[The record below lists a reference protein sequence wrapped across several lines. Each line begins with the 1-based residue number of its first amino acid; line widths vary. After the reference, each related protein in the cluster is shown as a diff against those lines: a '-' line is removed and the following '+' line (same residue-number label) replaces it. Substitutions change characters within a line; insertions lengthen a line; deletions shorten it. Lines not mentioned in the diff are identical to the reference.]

1 MNDGSENG
9 ATPRQRRRGRLVQAV
24 LTTLAEQENGSL
36 PVKEL
41 FDELVERLQL
51 GPEELVPVA
60 GGLQRKFE
68 QEAYFALIPATKAG
82 WLKRQSGVWTLTAE
96 GREAIGKYTNADS
109 LQQAARAR
117 YQEWRRSRPT
127 KAEPAPR
134 AAFDR
139 SDPETARAILEAMYP
154 DDAVQEACLAQTTA
168 SIELADAVSH
178 TSWSTTL
185 FRRKIRL
192 NVGRVYVLTFE
203 PRTVHL
209 VADQTSLPPTDR
221 PDGVTVEPFD
231 VATLDNLVELTFVPE
246 AMESVADWAASAH
259 AAAIRAAA
267 TAVPRSPFSHA
278 FSAGVTALLR
288 DEAGLEVPNPVSTVA
303 DIDTVGDFEDALEA
317 FDRDAARL
325 AAEKAEALRKS
336 IVARFPI
343 EQWPTLPLERYAL
356 GGPDHDNF
364 CYVMEFESEA
374 LCSIRGGSARKHA
387 IYRKASGDWYYDN
400 SYPSVEAAWKA
411 VRDAFVEAFRLARA
425 GDFEAVD
432 NLRPIRSAAALRTKA
447 LYVYFPDEMLPI
459 NSSAHLAHF
468 IAVLGGSVGQRSTVE
483 ANRTLLQLVRGR
495 PEFEGWMPHEIS
507 TFLYEWADPRK
518 ARLVVKVAPGERA
531 AYWAECRENGYICI
545 GWDQLG
551 DLSRFASQ
559 EEFRKAFDD
568 QFSEEYHG
576 NKSKLS
582 VTANEVWT
590 FRELEPGDTVIANRG
605 TNQVVGIGTVI
616 EPGYLWHPERAV
628 YKNTVSVRWTDTT
641 ERTLDPPVTSWF
653 GSTVA
658 KVPGDLYQRITA
670 AGTIDSGPP
679 VSPPAVSPEPVLP
692 EIRSGL
698 QRRGQVVLYGPPG
711 TGKTYAARRFAVWW
725 LLSKAGAPEA
735 SWILGDRAAFADRER
750 TLSTART
757 GGDAPQLSMISF
769 HPSYSYEDFVEGY
782 KPRPTDGRGGLELE
796 LRDGIFKRIC
806 RAAEDDPRPYLL
818 LIDEINR
825 GNVPKIFGEL
835 ITLLELDKRGISV
848 LLPYSGETFSIPPN
862 VFIVGTMNTADRSIR
877 LLDAALRR
885 RFAFI
890 ELLPDPEVLQGAA
903 VDRLALDAFLLEL
916 NQRILK
922 YVGREKQIG
931 HSFFLDREGKPI
943 TESED
948 FVAHFLSEVLP
959 ILQEYAFEDYTLL
972 GQLLGEGIV
981 DTELQVIRPDVLQA
995 PGEFV
1000 EALRMN
1006 FGTTD

>member
-1 MNDGSENG
+1 MNDESGNG
-9 ATPRQRRRGRLVQAV
+9 ASPRQGHRSRLAQTV
-24 LTTLAEQENGSL
+24 LTTLAEQEDGSL

-41 FDELVERLQL
+41 FDQLAERLEL
-51 GPEELVPVA
+51 GPEELVPIA
-60 GGLQRKFE
+60 GGRQRKFE
-68 QEAYFALIPATKAG
+68 RETYFALIGATKAG
-82 WLKRQSGVWTLTAE
+82 WLKRQGGVWTLTAR
-96 GREAIGKYTNADS
+96 GREAIGKYTEADS
-109 LQQAARAR
+109 LYKASRVLYR
-117 YQEWRRSRPT
+117 EWTQSQS
-127 KAEPAPR
+127 ANAGPAPR

-139 SDPETARAILEAMYP
+139 SDPETARAILEEMYP
-154 DDAVQEACLAQTTA
+154 DDAVREACLAQATA
-168 SIELADAVSH
+168 SVELADAVSH
-178 TSWSTTL
+178 TSWSITL
-185 FRRKIRL
+185 FRRMIRL
-192 NVGRVYVLTFE
+192 NAGRIYVLTFE

-209 VADQTSLPPTDR
+209 VAHQASLPPAGF
-221 PDGVTVEPFD
+221 PDGVTVEPFGA
-231 VATLDNLVELTFVPE
+231 ATLDNLVELKFPPE
-246 AMESVADWAASAH
+246 TMESVAEWAASAH
-259 AAAIRAAA
+259 ADAIRAAA
-267 TAVPRSPFSHA
+267 TAVPRTPYGHS

-288 DEAGLEVPNPVSTVA
+288 AEAGLEVPDSVSTVA
-303 DIDTVGDFEDALEA
+303 DMDTLGDLEDALEA

-325 AAEKAEALRKS
+325 SAESAEALRKS
-336 IVARFPI
+336 IVARFPL

-364 CYVMEFESEA
+364 CYVMEFESDA

-387 IYRKASGDWYYDN
+387 IYRKASGDWYYDD
-400 SYPSVEAAWKA
+400 SYPSVEAAWEA
-411 VRDAFVEAFRLARA
+411 VRGAFVEAFRLAGA
-425 GDFEAVD
+425 GEFEAID

-468 IAVLGGSVGQRSTVE
+468 IAVLGGSVGQRGTVE
-483 ANRTLLQLVRGR
+483 ANRALLRLIRER
-495 PEFEGWMPHEIS
+495 PEFEGWMPREIS
-507 TFLYEWADPRK
+507 AFLYEWADPRK

-531 AYWAECRENGYICI
+531 AYWDECRENGYICI
-545 GWDQLG
+545 GWDELG
-551 DLSRFASQ
+551 DLSRFAGR

-582 VTANEVWT
+582 VKANEVWT

-605 TNQVVGIGTVI
+605 TSQVVGIGTVI
-616 EPGYLWHPERAV
+616 EPGYVWRPEREV
-628 YKNTVSVRWTDTT
+628 YKHTVSVQWTDTT

-658 KVPGDLYQRITA
+658 KVPGDLYQQITA
-670 AGTIDSGPP
+670 AGTIDGGPAVP
-679 VSPPAVSPEPVLP
+679 HPAVSPEPVLP
-692 EIRSGL
+692 EILSGL

-725 LLSKAGAPEA
+725 LLSRAGAPEA
-735 SWILGDRAAFADRER
+735 SWILGDRAALTERER
-750 TLSTART
+750 VLSTPRT
-757 GGDAPQLSMISF
+757 GGVPQLSMITF

-782 KPRPTDGRGGLELE
+782 KPRPTEGRGGLELE

-806 RAAEDDPRPYLL
+806 RAAADDPRPYVL

-825 GNVPKIFGEL
+825 GNVPKILGEL
-835 ITLLELDKRGISV
+835 ITLLELDKRGTSV
-848 LLPYSGETFSIPPN
+848 VLPYSGETFSIPKN

-890 ELLPDPEVLQGAA
+890 ELLPDPEILQGAA

-931 HSFFLDREGKPI
+931 HSFFLDREGQPI
-943 TESED
+943 TRSED
-948 FVAHFLSEVLP
+948 FVAYFLSEVLP

-972 GQLLGEGIV
+972 SQLLGDGIV
-981 DTELQVIRPDVLQA
+981 DTELQVIRPAVLED

-1000 EALRMN
+1000 EALRIN

>member
-1 MNDGSENG
+1 MNDESGNG
-9 ATPRQRRRGRLVQAV
+9 ATPRQRGRSRLAQAV

-36 PVKEL
+36 PVQEL

-51 GPEELVPVA
+51 GPEELVPIA
-60 GGLQRKFE
+60 GGRQRKFE
-68 QEAYFALIPATKAG
+68 REAYFALIGATKAG
-82 WLKRQSGVWTLTAE
+82 WLKREGGVWTLTAE
-96 GREAIGKYTNADS
+96 GREAIGKYPDADS
-109 LQQAARAR
+109 LFKASRGL
-117 YQEWRRSRPT
+117 YQEWRQSRPP
-127 KAEPAPR
+127 KAEPIPR
-134 AAFDR
+134 VAFDR
-139 SDPETARAILEAMYP
+139 GDPETARAILEAMYP
-154 DDAVQEACLAQTTA
+154 DDAVREACLAQATA

-185 FRRKIRL
+185 RRRRIRL
-192 NVGRVYVLTFE
+192 NVGRIYVLTFE
-203 PRTVHL
+203 PGTVRL
-209 VADQTSLPPTDR
+209 VADQRDLPSAGR
-221 PDGVTVEPFD
+221 PDGVTVEPFEL
-231 VATLDNLVELTFVPE
+231 ATLDNLVGLAFPPE
-246 AMESVADWAASAH
+246 TMESVAEWAGPAH

-267 TAVPRSPFSHA
+267 TAVPRTPFSYA

-288 DEAGLEVPNPVSTVA
+288 DEAGLEVPDPVSAVT
-303 DIDTVGDFEDALEA
+303 DIDTAGDLEDALEA

-325 AAEKAEALRKS
+325 AAENAEALRKS
-336 IVARFPI
+336 IVARFPV

-364 CYVMEFESEA
+364 CYMMEFESEA

-387 IYRKASGDWYYDN
+387 IYRKASGDWYYDD
-400 SYPSVEAAWKA
+400 SYPSVEAAWEA
-411 VRDAFVEAFRLARA
+411 VRGAFVEAFRLARA

-432 NLRPIRSAAALRTKA
+432 DLRPIRSAAALRTKA
-447 LYVYFPDEMLPI
+447 LYVYFPDQMLPI

-468 IAVLGGSVGQRSTVE
+468 IAVLGGSVGQRGTVE
-483 ANRTLLQLVRGR
+483 ANRMLLQMLRGR
-495 PEFEGWMPHEIS
+495 PEFEGWSPHEMA
-507 TFLYEWADPRK
+507 TFLYEWADPRNV
-518 ARLVVKVAPGERA
+518 RLVVKIAPGERA
-531 AYWAECRENGYICI
+531 AYWDDCRKNGYICI
-545 GWDQLG
+545 GWDELG
-551 DLSRFASQ
+551 DLSRFAGQ

-568 QFSEEYHG
+568 QFSEEYRA

-582 VTANEVWT
+582 VKANEVWT
-590 FRELEPGDTVIANRG
+590 FRELKPGDTVIANRG
-605 TNQVVGIGTVI
+605 TSQVVGIGTVI
-616 EPGYLWHPERAV
+616 EPGYVWRPEREI
-628 YKNTVSVRWTDTT
+628 YKHTVSVQWTDTT

-670 AGTIDSGPP
+670 TGLTDDG
-679 VSPPAVSPEPVLP
+679 PAVSRPAVGPEPVLP
-692 EIRSGL
+692 EILSGL

-725 LLSKAGAPEA
+725 LLSRAGAPEA
-735 SWILGDRAAFADRER
+735 SWILGDRAAIAEREHI
-750 TLSTART
+750 LSTART
-757 GGDAPQLSMISF
+757 GGAPQLSMITF

-782 KPRPTDGRGGLELE
+782 KPRPTDGRGGLELQ

-806 RAAEDDPRPYLL
+806 RAAARDPRPYLL

-862 VFIVGTMNTADRSIR
+862 VFILATMNTADRSIR

-931 HSFFLDREGKPI
+931 HSFFLDRDGKPI
-943 TESED
+943 TRSED
-948 FVAHFLSEVLP
+948 FIAHFLSEVLP

-972 GQLLGEGIV
+972 GQLIGDGIV
-981 DTELQVIRPDVLQA
+981 DTELQVIRPAVLED

>member
-1 MNDGSENG
+1 MSDGSGNG

-24 LTTLAEQENGSL
+24 LTTLAGQEDGSL

-41 FDELVERLQL
+41 FDKLVERLQL

-60 GGLQRKFE
+60 GGPERKFE
-68 QEAYFALIPATKAG
+68 REAYFSLIPATKAG
-82 WLKRQSGVWTLTAE
+82 WLKRQGGVWTLTAE
-96 GREAIGKYTNADS
+96 GREAIGEYPDAIS
-109 LQQAARAR
+109 LQQAARAL
-117 YQEWRRSRPT
+117 YQEWRQSRP
-127 KAEPAPR
+127 ARVEPAPR

-154 DDAVQEACLAQTTA
+154 DDAVREACLAQTAA
-168 SIELADAVSH
+168 SIQLADAVSH

-203 PRTVHL
+203 PRMVHL
-209 VADQTSLPPTDR
+209 VADQTGMPSTDR
-221 PDGVTVEPFD
+221 PDGVTIEPFN
-231 VATLDNLVELTFVPE
+231 VATLDNLAELAFPPE
-246 AMESVADWAASAH
+246 AMESVTEWAASAH
-259 AAAIRAAA
+259 AAAIHAAA

-288 DEAGLEVPNPVSTVA
+288 DEAGLEVPDPVSTIA
-303 DIDTVGDFEDALEA
+303 DIDTVGDLEDALEA

-325 AAEKAEALRKS
+325 AAERAEALRKS

-387 IYRKASGDWYYDN
+387 IYRKASGDWYYDE
-400 SYPSVEAAWKA
+400 SYPSVEAAWEA
-411 VRDAFVEAFRLARA
+411 VRGAFVEAFQLARA

-468 IAVLGGSVGQRSTVE
+468 IAVLGGSVGQRGAVE
-483 ANRTLLQLVRGR
+483 ANRTLLQLIRER
-495 PEFEGWMPHEIS
+495 PEFKGWMPHEIS

-518 ARLVVKVAPGERA
+518 TRLVVKVAPGERA
-531 AYWAECRENGYICI
+531 AYWDECRENGYICI

-551 DLSRFASQ
+551 DLSRFAGQ
-559 EEFRKAFDD
+559 EEFRQAFDD
-568 QFSEEYHG
+568 QFSEEYRG

-582 VTANEVWT
+582 VKANEVWT

-605 TNQVVGIGTVI
+605 TSQVVGIGTVV
-616 EPGYLWHPERAV
+616 EPGYVWRPEREI
-628 YKNTVSVRWTDTT
+628 YKNTVSVQWTDTT
-641 ERTLDPPVTSWF
+641 ERKLDPPVTSWF

-670 AGTIDSGPP
+670 TGTTARRQTLPHPP
-679 VSPPAVSPEPVLP
+679 VSPESVLP
-692 EIRSGL
+692 EILSGL

-725 LLSKAGAPEA
+725 LLSRAGAPEA
-735 SWILGDRAAFADRER
+735 SWILGDRVALADREHI
-750 TLSTART
+750 LSTART
-757 GGDAPQLSMISF
+757 DGVPQLSMITF

-782 KPRPTDGRGGLELE
+782 KPRPTNGRGGLELE

-806 RAAEDDPRPYLL
+806 RAAASDPRPYLL

-835 ITLLELDKRGISV
+835 ITLLELDKREISV

-862 VFIVGTMNTADRSIR
+862 VFIVATMNTADRSIR

-943 TESED
+943 TQSED

-972 GQLLGEGIV
+972 GQLLGDGVV
-981 DTELQVIRPDVLQA
+981 DTELQVIRPTVLKA

-1000 EALRMN
+1000 EALRIN
-1006 FGTTD
+1006 FGTTE

>member
-1 MNDGSENG
+1 MNDESGNG
-9 ATPRQRRRGRLVQAV
+9 ATPRQRRQARMVQAV
-24 LTTLAEQENGSL
+24 LTTLAEQENGAL

-41 FDELVERLQL
+41 FELLVERLQL
-51 GPEELVPVA
+51 GPEELVPIA
-60 GGLQRKFE
+60 GGPERKFE
-68 QEAYFALIPATKAG
+68 RDAYFGLIAATKAG
-82 WLKRQSGVWTLTAE
+82 WLKREGGVWTLTAE
-96 GREAIGKYTNADS
+96 GREAIKKYTDANS
-109 LQQAARAR
+109 LQKAAGAL
-117 YQEWRRSRPT
+117 YLEWRQSRPA
-127 KAEPAPR
+127 KAQPAPR

-139 SDPETARAILEAMYP
+139 SDPDTARAIVEAMYP
-154 DDAVQEACLAQTTA
+154 DDAVREACLAQMTA

-185 FRRKIRL
+185 SRRKIRL
-192 NVGRVYVLTFE
+192 NVGRPYVLTFE
-203 PRTVHL
+203 SGTVRL
-209 VADQTSLPPTDR
+209 VADQRGLPPADR

-231 VATLDNLVELTFVPE
+231 LATLDNLVEVTFPPE
-246 AMESVADWAASAH
+246 AMESVADWAGPAH

-267 TAVPRSPFSHA
+267 TSVPRSPYSHA

-288 DEAGLEVPNPVSTVA
+288 DEAGLEVPDPFSTAA
-303 DIDTVGDFEDALEA
+303 DIDTVGDLEDALEA

-325 AAEKAEALRKS
+325 AAERAEALRQS

-343 EQWPTLPLERYAL
+343 DQWPTLPLERYAL
-356 GGPDHDNF
+356 GGPDHDTF
-364 CYVMEFESEA
+364 CYVMEFESEV
-374 LCSIRGGSARKHA
+374 LCSMRGGSARKYA
-387 IYRKASGDWYYDN
+387 IYRKASGDWYYDD
-400 SYPSVEAAWKA
+400 SYPSVEAAWEA
-411 VRDAFVEAFRLARA
+411 VRTAFVEAFRLARV
-425 GDFEAVD
+425 GDFEAID
-432 NLRPIRSAAALRTKA
+432 DLRPIRAAAALRTKA

-468 IAVLGGSVGQRSTVE
+468 IAVLGGFVGQRGTVE
-483 ANRTLLQLVRGR
+483 ANRTLLQLLRER
-495 PEFEGWMPHEIS
+495 PEFAGWLPNEMA

-531 AYWAECRENGYICI
+531 AYWDECRENGYICI

-551 DLSRFASQ
+551 DLSRFAGQ

-568 QFSEEYHG
+568 QFSEEYRG
-576 NKSKLS
+576 NRSKLS
-582 VTANEVWT
+582 VKANEVWT

-605 TNQVVGIGTVI
+605 TSQVVGIGTVI
-616 EPGYLWHPERAV
+616 EPGYLWRPEREV
-628 YKNTVSVRWTDTT
+628 YKNTVSVQWTDTT
-641 ERTLDPPVTSWF
+641 EQALNPPVTSWF

-658 KVPGDLYQRITA
+658 KVPGDLYQRIIATA
-670 AGTIDSGPP
+670 ATDGEPP
-679 VSPPAVSPEPVLP
+679 VLPPVRPEPVLP
-692 EIRSGL
+692 QILSGL
-698 QRRGQVVLYGPPG
+698 QRRGQVILYGPPG
-711 TGKTYAARRFAVWW
+711 TGKTYAARRFVVWW
-725 LLSKAGAPEA
+725 LLSRAGAPEA
-735 SWILGDRAAFADRER
+735 SWILGDRAALAEHEQI
-750 TLSTART
+750 LSTART
-757 GGDAPQLSMISF
+757 GSVPQLSVITF

-806 RAAEDDPRPYLL
+806 RAAASDPRPYLI

-825 GNVPKIFGEL
+825 GNIPKIFGEL
-835 ITLLELDKRGISV
+835 ITLLELDKREIRV
-848 LLPYSGETFSIPPN
+848 VLPYSGETFSIPPN
-862 VFIVGTMNTADRSIR
+862 VFIIGTMNTADRSIR

-890 ELLPDPEVLQGAA
+890 ERLPDPEVLQGAA

-943 TESED
+943 TRSED

-972 GQLLGEGIV
+972 GQLLGDGVV
-981 DTELQVIRPDVLQA
+981 DTELQVIRPTVLEA

>member
-1 MNDGSENG
+1 MDLGNG
-9 ATPRQRRRGRLVQAV
+9 ATPRQQRQHRLVQAV
-24 LTTLAEQENGSL
+24 LTTLAEQEKGSL

-41 FDELVERLQL
+41 FDELAERLQL
-51 GPEELVPVA
+51 GPEELVPIP
-60 GGLQRKFE
+60 GGPGRKFE
-68 QEAYFALIPATKAG
+68 REAYFSLIPATKAG
-82 WLKRQSGVWTLTAE
+82 WLKRQGGVWTLTAE
-96 GREAIGKYTNADS
+96 GQEAIGKYTDADS
-109 LQQAARAR
+109 LQKAARAG
-117 YQEWRRSRPT
+117 YQEWRRSRPA
-127 KAEPAPR
+127 KDQPAPT

-154 DDAVQEACLAQTTA
+154 DDAVREACLAQTAA
-168 SIELADAVSH
+168 SIELADACSH

-185 FRRKIRL
+185 FRRRMRL
-192 NVGRVYVLTFE
+192 NVGRIYVLTFE

-209 VADQTSLPPTDR
+209 VADQAGLPPAGC

-231 VATLDNLVELTFVPE
+231 VTTLDNLMELSFPPE
-246 AMESVADWAASAH
+246 AMESAAEWAASAH
-259 AAAIRAAA
+259 AAAIRVAA
-267 TAVPRSPFSHA
+267 TAVPRTPFSNS

-288 DEAGLEVPNPVSTVA
+288 DEAGLEVPDPVSTVA
-303 DIDTVGDFEDALEA
+303 DIDTLGDLEDALEA
-317 FDRDAARL
+317 FDRHAARL
-325 AAEKAEALRKS
+325 AAENAEALRKS

-387 IYRKASGDWYYDN
+387 IYRKASGDWYYDD
-400 SYPSVEAAWKA
+400 SYPNVEAAWEA
-411 VRDAFVEAFRLARA
+411 VRGAFIEAFRLARA

-432 NLRPIRSAAALRTKA
+432 SLRPIRSAAALRTKA

-468 IAVLGGSVGQRSTVE
+468 IAALGGSVGQRGAVA
-483 ANRTLLQLVRGR
+483 ANRTLLQLIRGR

-518 ARLVVKVAPGERA
+518 TRLVVKVAPGERA
-531 AYWAECRENGYICI
+531 AYWDECQENGYICI
-545 GWDQLG
+545 GWDELG
-551 DLSRFASQ
+551 DLSRFAGQ

-576 NKSKLS
+576 NKSKLT
-582 VTANEVWT
+582 VKANEVWT
-590 FRELEPGDTVIANRG
+590 FRGLEPGATVIANRG
-605 TNQVVGIGTVI
+605 TNQIVGIGTVT
-616 EPGYLWHPERAV
+616 EPGYIWRPEREV
-628 YKNTVSVRWTDTT
+628 YKHTVSVQWTDTT

-658 KVPGDLYQRITA
+658 KVPGDLYQRIIATVDTDGGTA
-670 AGTIDSGPP
+670 MSR
-679 VSPPAVSPEPVLP
+679 PAVSPEPVLP
-692 EIRSGL
+692 DILSGL

-725 LLSKAGAPEA
+725 LLGRAGAPEA
-735 SWILGDRAAFADRER
+735 SWILGDRAALAEHEQ
-750 TLSTART
+750 TLSTAHT
-757 GGDAPQLSMISF
+757 AGVPQLSMITF

-806 RAAEDDPRPYLL
+806 RAAASDPRPYLL
-818 LIDEINR
+818 VIDEINR
-825 GNVPKIFGEL
+825 GNVPKVFGEL

-862 VFIVGTMNTADRSIR
+862 VFIIGTMNTADRSIR

-922 YVGREKQIG
+922 YVGREKQVG

-943 TESED
+943 TRSED

-959 ILQEYAFEDYTLL
+959 ILQEYAFEDYALL
-972 GQLLGEGIV
+972 GQLLGDGVV
-981 DTELQVIRPDVLQA
+981 DTELQVIRTTVLEA

>member
-1 MNDGSENG
+1 MNDESGNG
-9 ATPRQRRRGRLVQAV
+9 ASPRQRHRSRLVQAV
-24 LTTLAEQENGSL
+24 LTTLAEQENSSL

-41 FDELVERLQL
+41 FGQLAERLEL
-51 GPEELVPVA
+51 GPEELVPIA
-60 GGLQRKFE
+60 GGPQRKFE
-68 QEAYFALIPATKAG
+68 RDAYFALIGATKAG
-82 WLKRQSGVWTLTAE
+82 WLKRQGGVWTLTAE
-96 GREAIGKYTNADS
+96 GREALGRYTDADS
-109 LQQAARAR
+109 LRKAAGALYR
-117 YQEWRRSRPT
+117 EWRQSRPVN
-127 KAEPAPR
+127 AEPALR

-139 SDPETARAILEAMYP
+139 SDPETARAIAEAMYP
-154 DDAVQEACLAQTTA
+154 DDTVREACLGQAAT
-168 SIELADAVSH
+168 SIGLADAVSH

-185 FRRKIRL
+185 RRRRIRL
-192 NVGRVYVLTFE
+192 NVGRIYVLTFE

-209 VADQTSLPPTDR
+209 VADQAGLPAADR
-221 PDGVTVEPFD
+221 PDGVIVEPFD
-231 VATLDNLVELTFVPE
+231 LATLDNLVELVFPPE
-246 AMESVADWAASAH
+246 AMESVAEWAAPAH

-288 DEAGLEVPNPVSTVA
+288 DEAGLEVPDPVSPVVG
-303 DIDTVGDFEDALEA
+303 IDAPGDLEDALEA

-325 AAEKAEALRKS
+325 AADNAEALRKS
-336 IVARFPI
+336 IVSRFPI

-400 SYPSVEAAWKA
+400 SYPSVEAAWEA
-411 VRDAFVEAFRLARA
+411 VRGAFVEAFQLARA
-425 GDFEAVD
+425 GDFDAVD

-468 IAVLGGSVGQRSTVE
+468 IAVLGGSAGQRGTVE
-483 ANRTLLQLVRGR
+483 ANRALLQLIRGR
-495 PEFEGWMPHEIS
+495 PEFEGWTPHEIS

-531 AYWAECRENGYICI
+531 VYWEECREGGYICI
-545 GWDQLG
+545 GWDELG
-551 DLSRFASQ
+551 DLSRFAGR

-576 NKSKLS
+576 NKSKMS
-582 VTANEVWT
+582 VKANEVWT
-590 FRELEPGDTVIANRG
+590 FRELAPGDTVIANRG
-605 TNQVVGIGTVI
+605 TSQVVGIGTVI
-616 EPGYLWHPERAV
+616 GPGYVWRPEREV
-628 YKNTVSVRWTDTT
+628 YKHTVSVQWTDIT

-658 KVPGDLYQRITA
+658 KVPGDLYQQITA
-670 AGTIDSGPP
+670 AGTIDGRSAR
-679 VSPPAVSPEPVLP
+679 SRPAVSPEPMLP
-692 EIRSGL
+692 TILSGL

-725 LLSKAGAPEA
+725 LLSRAGAPEA
-735 SWILGDRAAFADRER
+735 SWILGDRAALAEHEHV
-750 TLSTART
+750 LSTART
-757 GGDAPQLSMISF
+757 GGVPQLSMITF

-782 KPRPTDGRGGLELE
+782 KPRPTDGRGGLELD

-806 RAAEDDPRPYLL
+806 RAAADDPRPYLL

-825 GNVPKIFGEL
+825 GNVPKILGEL

-916 NQRILK
+916 NQRIVK

-943 TESED
+943 TRSED
-948 FVAHFLSEVLP
+948 FVAYFLSEVLP

-972 GQLLGEGIV
+972 GQLLGDGIV
-981 DTELQVIRPDVLQA
+981 DTELQVIRPAVLED

>member
-1 MNDGSENG
+1 M
-9 ATPRQRRRGRLVQAV
+9 
-24 LTTLAEQENGSL
+24 TTLAAQENGSL
-36 PVKEL
+36 PVREL
-41 FDELVERLQL
+41 FNELAERLRL
-51 GPEELVPVA
+51 GPEDLVSTGA
-60 GGLQRKFE
+60 GTQRKFE
-68 QEAYFALIPATKAG
+68 RDAYFDVIPAVKAG
-82 WLKRQSGVWTLTAE
+82 WLKRQGGVWTITAE
-96 GREAIGKYTNADS
+96 GREAIARYPDADS
-109 LQQAARAR
+109 LQRAARAL
-117 YQEWRRSRPT
+117 YLEWRQSRPT
-127 KAEPAPR
+127 NAEPAPR

-139 SDPETARAILEAMYP
+139 SDPETARAIVEAMYA
-154 DDAVQEACLAQTTA
+154 DDAVREACLAQA
-168 SIELADAVSH
+168 ALSIELADAVSH

-192 NVGRVYVLTFE
+192 NVGRIYVLTFE
-203 PRTVHL
+203 PRTIRL

-221 PDGVTVEPFD
+221 PDSVTVEPFD
-231 VATLDNLVELTFVPE
+231 VVTLDNLVELAFPPD
-246 AMESVADWAASAH
+246 AMESVSAWAGAAH

-267 TAVPRSPFSHA
+267 TAVPRSPFSQA

-288 DEAGLEVPNPVSTVA
+288 DEAGLGVPDPVSTVA
-303 DIDTVGDFEDALEA
+303 DVESVGDLEDALEE

-325 AAEKAEALRKS
+325 AAERAEMLRRS

-343 EQWPTLPLERYAL
+343 DQWPALPLERYAL
-356 GGPDHDNF
+356 GNPDHDNF

-374 LCSIRGGSARKHA
+374 LCSMRGGSARKHA
-387 IYRKASGDWYYDN
+387 IYRKASGDWYYDD
-400 SYPSVEAAWKA
+400 SYPSVEAAWEA
-411 VRDAFVEAFRLARA
+411 VRGAFVEAFRLART

-432 NLRPIRSAAALRTKA
+432 DLRPIRSAAALRTKA
-447 LYVYFPDEMLPI
+447 LYVYFPDELLPI
-459 NSSAHLAHF
+459 TSSAHLAHF
-468 IAVLGGSVGQRSTVE
+468 VALLGGSVGQRGTVE
-483 ANRTLLQLVRGR
+483 ANRTLLQLLRER
-495 PEFEGWMPHEIS
+495 PEFEGWSLHEMA
-507 TFLYEWADPRK
+507 TFLYQWADPRK

-531 AYWAECRENGYICI
+531 AYWDECRDNGYICI
-545 GWDQLG
+545 GWDELG
-551 DLSRFASQ
+551 DLSRYASQ
-559 EEFRKAFDD
+559 EEFRKAFND
-568 QFSEEYHG
+568 QFSEEYRG

-582 VTANEVWT
+582 VKANEVWT

-605 TNQVVGIGTVI
+605 TSQVVGIGTVI
-616 EPGYLWHPERAV
+616 EPGYVWRPEREI
-628 YKNTVSVRWTDTT
+628 YKHTVSMQWTDIT

-658 KVPGDLYQRITA
+658 KVPGDLYQRIIA
-670 AGTIDSGPP
+670 PEGTDSGVPP
-679 VSPPAVSPEPVLP
+679 PPVSPEPVLP
-692 EIRSGL
+692 EILSGL

-711 TGKTYAARRFAVWW
+711 TGKTYHARRFAVWW
-725 LLSKAGAPEA
+725 LLSRAGAPEA
-735 SWILGDRAAFADRER
+735 SWVLGDRAALAERER
-750 TLSTART
+750 SLSTAGTT
-757 GGDAPQLSMISF
+757 GVPQLSMITF

-782 KPRPTDGRGGLELE
+782 KPRPTGGRGGLELE

-806 RAAEDDPRPYLL
+806 QAAANDPRPHLL

-825 GNVPKIFGEL
+825 GNLPKIFGEL

-862 VFIVGTMNTADRSIR
+862 VFIIGTMNTADRSIR

-943 TESED
+943 TRSED
-948 FVAHFLSEVLP
+948 FVAHFISEVLP
-959 ILQEYAFEDYTLL
+959 ILQEYAFEDYNLL
-972 GQLLGEGIV
+972 AQLLGDGVV
-981 DTELQVIRPDVLQA
+981 DGELQVIRPDVLQA

-1000 EALRMN
+1000 EALRAN

>member
-1 MNDGSENG
+1 MNDRSGNG
-9 ATPRQRRRGRLVQAV
+9 ATPRQERERRLVQAV
-24 LTTLAEQENGSL
+24 LTTLAEQEDGSL

-51 GPEELVPVA
+51 GPEELAPVA
-60 GGLQRKFE
+60 GGSQRKFE
-68 QEAYFALIPATKAG
+68 RDAYFALIGAMKAG
-82 WLKRQSGVWTLTAE
+82 WLTRQGGVWTITAE
-96 GREAIGKYTNADS
+96 GREAIRKYTDAES
-109 LQQAARAR
+109 LYKAARAL
-117 YQEWRRSRPT
+117 YVEWRRSRPA
-127 KAEPAPR
+127 KAEPAPG

-139 SDPETARAILEAMYP
+139 SDPETARAIVEAMYR
-154 DDAVQEACLAQTTA
+154 DDAVREACLARATA

-185 FRRKIRL
+185 FRRMIRL
-192 NVGRVYVLTFE
+192 NVGRVYVLTLE
-203 PRTVHL
+203 PGAVHL
-209 VADQTSLPPTDR
+209 VADQTGLPPAGR

-231 VATLDNLVELTFVPE
+231 VVTLNNLVELAFPPE
-246 AMESVADWAASAH
+246 AMESVAEWAGPAH

-267 TAVPRSPFSHA
+267 TSVPRTPFSRT

-288 DEAGLEVPNPVSTVA
+288 DEAGLEVADSVSAVA
-303 DIDTVGDFEDALEA
+303 DIDTVGDLEDALEA

-325 AAEKAEALRKS
+325 AAEKAEELRRS

-343 EQWPTLPLERYAL
+343 DQWPTLPLERYAL

-387 IYRKASGDWYYDN
+387 IYHKASGDWYYDD
-400 SYPSVEAAWKA
+400 SYPNVEAAWEA
-411 VRDAFVEAFRLARA
+411 VRGAFVEAFQLARA

-447 LYVYFPDEMLPI
+447 LYVYFPDDMLPI

-468 IAVLGGSVGQRSTVE
+468 IAVLGGSVGQRGTVE
-483 ANRTLLQLVRGR
+483 ANRALLQLIRER
-495 PEFEGWMPHEIS
+495 PEFEGWLPHEIS

-518 ARLVVKVAPGERA
+518 SHLVVKIAPGERA
-531 AYWAECRENGYICI
+531 AYWDECRENGYICI
-545 GWDQLG
+545 GWDELG
-551 DLSRFASQ
+551 DLSRFAGQ

-568 QFSEEYHG
+568 QFSAEYRG

-582 VTANEVWT
+582 VKANEVWT

-605 TNQVVGIGTVI
+605 TSQVVGIGTVI
-616 EPGYLWHPERAV
+616 EPGYLWRPERGV
-628 YKNTVSVRWTDTT
+628 YKNTVSVQWTDTT

-658 KVPGDLYQRITA
+658 KLPGDLYQRIIA
-670 AGTIDSGPP
+670 AGATNGEPA
-679 VSPPAVSPEPVLP
+679 VSRPAVSPEPVLP
-692 EIRSGL
+692 DILSGL

-725 LLSKAGAPEA
+725 LLSRAGAAEA
-735 SWILGDRAAFADRER
+735 SWILGDREALAEREHI
-750 TLSTART
+750 LSTARAS
-757 GGDAPQLSMISF
+757 GVPQLSMITF

-806 RAAEDDPRPYLL
+806 RAAATDPRPYLL
-818 LIDEINR
+818 VIDEINR

-862 VFIVGTMNTADRSIR
+862 VFILGTMNTADRSIR

-922 YVGREKQIG
+922 YVGREKQVG
-931 HSFFLDREGKPI
+931 HSFFLDKEGKPV
-943 TESED
+943 TRSED

-972 GQLLGEGIV
+972 GQLLGDGVV
-981 DTELQVIRPDVLQA
+981 DTELQVIRPAVLEA

>member
-1 MNDGSENG
+1 MNDESGTG
-9 ATPRQRRRGRLVQAV
+9 ATPRQRGRSRLAQAV

-36 PVKEL
+36 PVQEL

-51 GPEELVPVA
+51 GPEELVPIV
-60 GGLQRKFE
+60 GGRQRKFE
-68 QEAYFALIPATKAG
+68 REAYFALIGATKAG
-82 WLKRQSGVWTLTAE
+82 WLKREGGVWALTAE
-96 GREAIGKYTNADS
+96 GREAIGKYPDADS
-109 LQQAARAR
+109 LYRASR
-117 YQEWRRSRPT
+117 GLYREWRQSRPP
-127 KAEPAPR
+127 KAEPVSR
-134 AAFDR
+134 AALDR

-154 DDAVQEACLAQTTA
+154 DDAVREACLAQATA

-185 FRRKIRL
+185 RRRRIRL
-192 NVGRVYVLTFE
+192 NVGRIYVLTFE
-203 PRTVHL
+203 PGTVRV
-209 VADQTSLPPTDR
+209 VADQRDLPRNDR
-221 PDGVTVEPFD
+221 PDGVTVEPFEL
-231 VATLDNLVELTFVPE
+231 ATLDNLVGLAFPPE
-246 AMESVADWAASAH
+246 AMESVAEWAGPAH

-267 TAVPRSPFSHA
+267 TAVPRTPFSYA

-288 DEAGLEVPNPVSTVA
+288 DEAGLEVPDPVSTVA
-303 DIDTVGDFEDALEA
+303 DIDTAGDLEDALEA

-325 AAEKAEALRKS
+325 AAENAEALRKS
-336 IVARFPI
+336 IVARFPV

-387 IYRKASGDWYYDN
+387 IYRKASGDWYYDD
-400 SYPSVEAAWKA
+400 SYPSVEAAWEA
-411 VRDAFVEAFRLARA
+411 VRGAFVEAFRLARA

-432 NLRPIRSAAALRTKA
+432 ELRPIRSAAALRTKA

-468 IAVLGGSVGQRSTVE
+468 IKLLGGSAGQRGTVE
-483 ANRTLLQLVRGR
+483 ANRTLLQLIRGR
-495 PEFEGWMPHEIS
+495 PEFEGWTPHEIS
-507 TFLYEWADPRK
+507 TFLYKWADPRN
-518 ARLVVKVAPGERA
+518 ARLVVKIAPGERA
-531 AYWAECRENGYICI
+531 AYWDQCRENGYICI
-545 GWDQLG
+545 GWDELG
-551 DLSRFASQ
+551 DLSRFAGR

-568 QFSEEYHG
+568 QFSAEYHG

-582 VTANEVWT
+582 VKANEVWT

-605 TNQVVGIGTVI
+605 TSQVVGIGTVI
-616 EPGYLWHPERAV
+616 EPGYVWRPERKV
-628 YKNTVSVRWTDTT
+628 YKHTVSVRWTDTT

-658 KVPGDLYQRITA
+658 KVPGDLYQQITA
-670 AGTIDSGPP
+670 AGTIDAGSA
-679 VSPPAVSPEPVLP
+679 VSRPAVSPEPVLP
-692 EIRSGL
+692 EILAGL

-725 LLSKAGAPEA
+725 LLSRAGAPEA
-735 SWILGDRAAFADRER
+735 SWILGDRAALADRER
-750 TLSTART
+750 VLSTTRT
-757 GGDAPQLSMISF
+757 GGIPQLSMITF

-806 RAAEDDPRPYLL
+806 RAAADDPRPYLL

-848 LLPYSGETFSIPPN
+848 LLPYSGEAFSIPPN
-862 VFIVGTMNTADRSIR
+862 VFILATMNTADRSIR

-903 VDRLALDAFLLEL
+903 VDLLALDAFLLEL

-922 YVGREKQIG
+922 YVGREKQVG
-931 HSFFLDREGKPI
+931 HSFFLDRDGRPI
-943 TESED
+943 TRSED
-948 FVAHFLSEVLP
+948 FIAHFLSEVLP

-972 GQLLGEGIV
+972 GQLLGDGIV
-981 DTELQVIRPDVLQA
+981 DTELQVIRPAVLED

>member
-1 MNDGSENG
+1 MNDESGNG
-9 ATPRQRRRGRLVQAV
+9 TSPRQSRRARLAQAV

-51 GPEELVPVA
+51 GPEELVPIA
-60 GGLQRKFE
+60 GGAGRKFE
-68 QEAYFALIPATKAG
+68 QETYFALIGATKAG
-82 WLKRQSGVWTLTAE
+82 WLKRQGGVWTLTAE
-96 GREAIGKYTNADS
+96 GREAIGKYTDADS
-109 LQQAARAR
+109 LQQAAGALYR
-117 YQEWRRSRPT
+117 EWRRSRPAKT
-127 KAEPAPR
+127 EPAPR

-154 DDAVQEACLAQTTA
+154 DDAVREACLAQTTA

-185 FRRKIRL
+185 FRRKINL
-192 NVGRVYVLTFE
+192 NVGRIYVLSFE
-203 PRTVHL
+203 PGTVHL
-209 VADQTSLPPTDR
+209 VADQTGLPPADR

-231 VATLDNLVELTFVPE
+231 VVTLDNLAVVRFPPE
-246 AMESVADWAASAH
+246 AMESVAGWAGPAH

-267 TAVPRSPFSHA
+267 TAVPRSPFSRT

-288 DEAGLEVPNPVSTVA
+288 DEAGLEVPDPVSTVA
-303 DIDTVGDFEDALEA
+303 DIDTVSDLEDALEA

-325 AAEKAEALRKS
+325 AAAGAEALRRS
-336 IVARFPI
+336 IVARFPLD
-343 EQWPTLPLERYAL
+343 QWPTLPLERYAL

-387 IYRKASGDWYYDN
+387 IYRKASGDWYYDDT
-400 SYPSVEAAWKA
+400 YPNVEAAWEA
-411 VRDAFVEAFRLARA
+411 VRGAFVEAFRLARA
-425 GDFEAVD
+425 GDFDAVD
-432 NLRPIRSAAALRTKA
+432 DLRPIRSAAALRTKA
-447 LYVYFPDEMLPI
+447 LYVYFPDDMLPI
-459 NSSAHLAHF
+459 SSSAHLAHF
-468 IAVLGGSVGQRSTVE
+468 IALLGGSAGQRGTVE
-483 ANRTLLQLVRGR
+483 ANRALLQLLRER
-495 PEFEGWMPHEIS
+495 PEFEGWLPYEMA

-531 AYWAECRENGYICI
+531 AYWDECRENGYICI
-545 GWDQLG
+545 GWDELG
-551 DLSRFASQ
+551 DLSRFAGQ

-568 QFSEEYHG
+568 QFSVLY
-576 NKSKLS
+576 NANNSKLS
-582 VTANEVWT
+582 VKANEVWT

-605 TNQVVGIGTVI
+605 TSQVVGIGTVI
-616 EPGYLWHPERAV
+616 EPGYVWRPERDE
-628 YKNTVSVRWTDTT
+628 YKHTVSVQWTDTAL
-641 ERTLDPPVTSWF
+641 RTLDPPVTSWF

-670 AGTIDSGPP
+670 AGTTGGPP
-679 VSPPAVSPEPVLP
+679 VSPPAVSPEPVLLD
-692 EIRSGL
+692 ILSGL

-711 TGKTYAARRFAVWW
+711 TGKTYTARRFAVWW
-725 LLSKAGAPEA
+725 LLSRARAPEA
-735 SWILGDRAAFADRER
+735 SWILGDRAALAEHQHI
-750 TLSTART
+750 LSTVRT
-757 GGDAPQLSMISF
+757 NGVPQLSMITF

-806 RAAEDDPRPYLL
+806 GAAAGDPRPYLL

-835 ITLLELDKRGISV
+835 ITLLELDKREISIV
-848 LLPYSGETFSIPPN
+848 LPYSGETFSIPPN

-943 TESED
+943 TRSED

-959 ILQEYAFEDYTLL
+959 ILQEYAFEDYALL
-972 GQLLGEGIV
+972 GQLLGDGVV
-981 DTELQVIRPDVLQA
+981 DTELQVIRPAVVKA

-1000 EALRMN
+1000 EALRTN

>member
-1 MNDGSENG
+1 MNDGSGNG
-9 ATPRQRRRGRLVQAV
+9 ATSRQWRRPRLVQAV

-51 GPEELVPVA
+51 GPEDLVSAA
-60 GGLQRKFE
+60 GGAERKFE
-68 QEAYFALIPATKAG
+68 RDTYFDLIPAVKAG
-82 WLKRQSGVWTLTAE
+82 WLKRQGGVWTLTAE
-96 GREAIGKYTNADS
+96 GRAAIGKYTDADS
-109 LQQAARAR
+109 LQRAARAL
-117 YQEWRRSRPT
+117 YLEWRQSRPA
-127 KAEPAPR
+127 KPEPAPQ

-139 SDPETARAILEAMYP
+139 SDPETARAIVEAMYP
-154 DDAVQEACLAQTTA
+154 DDAVREACLAQAIA

-192 NVGRVYVLTFE
+192 NVGRIYVLTFE
-203 PRTVHL
+203 PRMVHL
-209 VADQTSLPPTDR
+209 VADQTVLPATDR
-221 PDGVTVEPFD
+221 PEGVTVEPFD
-231 VATLDNLVELTFVPE
+231 VVTLDNLVELMFPPR
-246 AMESVADWAASAH
+246 AMEPVAEWAGPAH

-267 TAVPRSPFSHA
+267 TAVPRTPFGHA

-288 DEAGLEVPNPVSTVA
+288 DEAGLEVPDPVSTVA
-303 DIDTVGDFEDALEA
+303 DIDSVGDLEDAVEA
-317 FDRDAARL
+317 FDRDAARP
-325 AAEKAEALRKS
+325 AAERAETMRRS

-343 EQWPTLPLERYAL
+343 ERWPALPLERYAL

-374 LCSIRGGSARKHA
+374 LCSMRGGSARKHA
-387 IYRKASGDWYYDN
+387 IYRKASGDWYYDD
-400 SYPSVEAAWKA
+400 SYPSVEAAWEA
-411 VRDAFVEAFRLARA
+411 VRGAFVEAFRLARA
-425 GDFEAVD
+425 DEFEAVD
-432 NLRPIRSAAALRTKA
+432 DLRPIRSAAALRTKA
-447 LYVYFPDEMLPI
+447 LYVYFPDELLPI
-459 NSSAHLAHF
+459 TSSAHLAHF
-468 IAVLGGSVGQRSTVE
+468 IALLGGSIGQRGTVE
-483 ANRTLLQLVRGR
+483 ANRTLLELLRDR
-495 PEFEGWMPHEIS
+495 PEFEGWQPHEMA

-518 ARLVVKVAPGERA
+518 TRLVVKVAPGERA
-531 AYWAECRENGYICI
+531 AYWDECRENGYICI
-545 GWDQLG
+545 GWDELG
-551 DLSRFASQ
+551 DLSRYTGQ
-559 EEFRKAFDD
+559 EEFRNAFDD
-568 QFSEEYHG
+568 QFSEEYRG

-582 VTANEVWT
+582 VKANEVWT

-605 TNQVVGIGTVI
+605 TSQVVGIGTVI
-616 EPGYLWHPERAV
+616 EPGYVWRPEREV
-628 YKNTVSVRWTDTT
+628 YKHTVSVQWTDIT

-658 KVPGDLYQRITA
+658 KVPGDLYQRIIALGRTD
-670 AGTIDSGPP
+670 GRPVPRPP
-679 VSPPAVSPEPVLP
+679 VSPEPVLP
-692 EIRSGL
+692 EILSGL

-725 LLSKAGAPEA
+725 LLSRAGAPEA
-735 SWILGDRAAFADRER
+735 SWILGDRAALAEREHI
-750 TLSTART
+750 LSTAGT
-757 GGDAPQLSMISF
+757 ADIPQLSMITF

-782 KPRPTDGRGGLELE
+782 KPRPTEGRGGLELE

-806 RAAEDDPRPYLL
+806 QAATRDPRPYLL

-825 GNVPKIFGEL
+825 GNLPKIFGEL

-848 LLPYSGETFSIPPN
+848 RLPYSGETFSIPPN
-862 VFIVGTMNTADRSIR
+862 VFIIGTMNTADRSIR

-931 HSFFLDREGKPI
+931 HSFFLDREGKPV
-943 TESED
+943 TRSED
-948 FVAHFLSEVLP
+948 FVAHFISEVLP
-959 ILQEYAFEDYTLL
+959 ILQEYAFEDYALL
-972 GQLLGEGIV
+972 GQLLGDGVI
-981 DTELQVIRPDVLQA
+981 DTERQVIRPDVLQA

-1000 EALRMN
+1000 EALRAN

>member
-1 MNDGSENG
+1 MNDETGNG
-9 ATPRQRRRGRLVQAV
+9 ASPRLRHRSRLAQAV
-24 LTTLAEQENGSL
+24 LTTLAERENGSL
-36 PVKEL
+36 PVQEL
-41 FDELVERLQL
+41 FDQLAERLEL
-51 GPEELVPVA
+51 GPEELAPIA
-60 GGLQRKFE
+60 GGRQRKFE
-68 QEAYFALIPATKAG
+68 REAYFATIGATKAG
-82 WLKRQSGVWTLTAE
+82 WLTRQGGVWTLTAK
-96 GREAIGKYTNADS
+96 GRDAIGKYTDADS
-109 LQQAARAR
+109 LQKAAVALYR
-117 YQEWRRSRPT
+117 EWRQSRPGN
-127 KAEPAPR
+127 AEPAPR

-154 DDAVQEACLAQTTA
+154 DDAVREACLAQATA

-185 FRRKIRL
+185 FRRRIRL
-192 NVGRVYVLTFE
+192 NVGRIYVLTFE

-209 VADQTSLPPTDR
+209 VADQAGLPPAGC
-221 PDGVTVEPFD
+221 PDGVTMEPFG
-231 VATLDNLVELTFVPE
+231 VATLDNLVELVFPPE
-246 AMESVADWAASAH
+246 SMESVAEWAASAH

-267 TAVPRSPFSHA
+267 TSVRRTPFSHA

-288 DEAGLEVPNPVSTVA
+288 DEAGLGVPDPVSTVA
-303 DIDTVGDFEDALEA
+303 DIDTLGDLEDALEA

-336 IVARFPI
+336 IVARFPL
-343 EQWPTLPLERYAL
+343 EEWPTLPLERYAL

-387 IYRKASGDWYYDN
+387 IYRKASGDWYYDD
-400 SYPSVEAAWKA
+400 SYPSVEAAWEA
-411 VRDAFVEAFRLARA
+411 VRGAFVEAFQLARA

-432 NLRPIRSAAALRTKA
+432 NLRPIRSAAALRAKA

-468 IAVLGGSVGQRSTVE
+468 IAVLGGSVGQRGTVE
-483 ANRTLLQLVRGR
+483 ANRALLQLVRGR
-495 PEFEGWMPHEIS
+495 PEFDGWMPHEIS
-507 TFLYEWADPRK
+507 AFLYEWADPRK

-531 AYWAECRENGYICI
+531 AYWDECRENGYICI
-545 GWDQLG
+545 GWDELG
-551 DLSRFASQ
+551 DLSRFAGR

-582 VTANEVWT
+582 VKANEVWT

-605 TNQVVGIGTVI
+605 TSQVVGIGTVI
-616 EPGYLWHPERAV
+616 EPGYVWRPEREV
-628 YKNTVSVRWTDTT
+628 YKHTVSVQWTGTT

-658 KVPGDLYQRITA
+658 KVPGDLYQQITA
-670 AGTIDSGPP
+670 AGTIDGGSA
-679 VSPPAVSPEPVLP
+679 VSRPAVSPEPVLP
-692 EIRSGL
+692 EILSGL

-725 LLSKAGAPEA
+725 LLSRAGAPEA
-735 SWILGDRAAFADRER
+735 SWILGDRAALAEHEHV
-750 TLSTART
+750 LSTPRT
-757 GGDAPQLSMISF
+757 GGVPQLSMITF

-782 KPRPTDGRGGLELE
+782 KPRPTSGRGGLELD

-806 RAAEDDPRPYLL
+806 RAAADDPRPYLL

-825 GNVPKIFGEL
+825 GNVPKILGEL

-943 TESED
+943 TRSED

-972 GQLLGEGIV
+972 GQLLGDGIV
-981 DTELQVIRPDVLQA
+981 DTELQVIRPAVLED
-995 PGEFV
+995 PGEFA